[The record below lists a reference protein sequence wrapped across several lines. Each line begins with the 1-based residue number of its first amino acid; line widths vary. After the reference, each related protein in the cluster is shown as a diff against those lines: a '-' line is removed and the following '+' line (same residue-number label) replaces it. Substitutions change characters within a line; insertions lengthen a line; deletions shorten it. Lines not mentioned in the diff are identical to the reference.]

1 MSPAVFE
8 ITKGA
13 TFDAAH
19 YFAEGPEHR
28 PYSRLHGHS
37 FRVEAT
43 VRGEAQEPVGWV
55 ADLADLDAG
64 LKAVAAELDHGLLNE
79 KPGLERPTLE
89 HLCLYFAERLTPAF
103 PGLSR
108 VVVSRPSI
116 GESCALE
123 LCPGVDVGVHG
134 SSTPGR

>member
-1 MSPAVFE
+1 MNQPTFE
-8 ITKGA
+8 ITKAA

-19 YFAEGPEHR
+19 FFAEGPQHR
-28 PYSRLHGHS
+28 PYANLHGHS

-43 VRGEAQEPVGWV
+43 VRGQPQEPVGWV
-55 ADLADLDAG
+55 ADLADLETA

-89 HLCLYFAERLTPAF
+89 HICLYFAERLTPAF

-108 VVVSRPSI
+108 IVVARPTI
-116 GESCALE
+116 GESCALS
-123 LCPGVDVGVHG
+123 LG
-134 SSTPGR
+134 